1 MLGRALAKRNRAG
14 VQEIYDELVSQILDG
29 TVYAPVEAVYP
40 IEKIREALAHSQR
53 PAHGGKILVA
63 PNGMV

>member
-1 MLGRALAKRNRAG
+1 
-14 VQEIYDELVSQILDG
+14 LVAQILDR
-29 TVYAPVEAVYP
+29 TIYAPVEAVYP

>member
-1 MLGRALAKRNRAG
+1 MLGRALAKRDRAG
-14 VQEIYDELVSQILDG
+14 VQAIYDELVSQILDG
-29 TVYAPVEAVYP
+29 TIYAPVEAVYP
-40 IEKIREALAHSQR
+40 IEKIREALEHSQR

>member
-1 MLGRALAKRNRAG
+1 MDRALAKRDRAG
-14 VQEIYDELVSQILDG
+14 VQAIYDELIAQILDG
-29 TVYAPVEAVYP
+29 TIYAPVEAVYP
-40 IEKIREALAHSQR
+40 IEKIQEALAHSQR